1 MIYQRNGTGI
11 QQWDADTAPMSTITV
26 SFTFENSYTGT
37 DMYGNTVQVT
47 LNAGGGGS
55 ITRAS
60 IFATPTPFNFQIY
73 TGITLLGSAGTPPF
87 FRNTWPI
94 LLTPGIYTASI
105 PQTASQTST
114 PPSGHPVV
122 HTTLSGDMVFTL
134 VVTLSPQN
142 TITWNWAF
150 STTGTLPNNLDAPN
164 FDTSVTV
171 DPYTLKNGS
180 SVNCG
185 TTYSDVAPSGYGT
198 YGLTISAWAV
208 SENVSIVVS

>member
-1 MIYQRNGTGI
+1 
-11 QQWDADTAPMSTITV
+11 
-26 SFTFENSYTGT
+26 
-37 DMYGNTVQVT
+37 
-47 LNAGGGGS
+47 
-55 ITRAS
+55 
-60 IFATPTPFNFQIY
+60 
-73 TGITLLGSAGTPPF
+73 
-87 FRNTWPI
+87 
-94 LLTPGIYTASI
+94 
-105 PQTASQTST
+105 
-114 PPSGHPVV
+114 
-122 HTTLSGDMVFTL
+122 MVFTL